1 MSIHK
6 EATCSLSMLYDIL
19 STPHLPLHHQRH
31 CFHLHPTPDAQFI
44 HAFCCRAKGLCYLCQ
59 LKRGGGTNTQRDWNR
74 EEVVL
79 LYLKMAHWPQRPILI
94 TRLHI
99 SVAFN
104 RLCLVYYR
112 STDDSTHH
120 TFCLPSNPG
129 CATVSQPQSRVKQIG
144 CVTVNQLLCNA
155 IAALGTLTL
164 VTIQTQS
171 NPRQAE
177 GDQSP
182 ASKQNK
188 IEQKEKSE
196 HNFTTSGCVRVCRQ
210 PTDCS
215 SSPPIKDLG
224 AVSQP

>member
-1 MSIHK
+1 
-6 EATCSLSMLYDIL
+6 MLAVHAVWY
-19 STPHLPLHHQRH
+19 
-31 CFHLHPTPDAQFI
+31 FI
-44 HAFCCRAKGLCYLCQ
+44 HTPPPAPPTTPPLPPPPPAQTLSSFMPSAAEQKDCAICVSW
-59 LKRGGGTNTQRDWNR
+59 RGGGTHTQRDWNR

-79 LYLKMAHWPQRPILI
+79 LYLKMAYWPQRPILI

-120 TFCLPSNPG
+120 TLCFPSNPG

-144 CVTVNQLLCNA
+144 CVTVNQLCNA

-171 NPRQAE
+171 NSRQAE

-188 IEQKEKSE
+188 IEQEEKSE